1 MLDMQQ
7 GSLHLYWQAD
17 EEGVSANLQRQTAKD
32 ANCVHISRTAAGGS
46 QNARKLYKNTKI
58 NR

>member
-7 GSLHLYWQAD
+7 GSLHLCWQAD
-17 EEGVSANLQRQTAKD
+17 REGVSTNLQKQTAKD
-32 ANCVHISRTAAGGS
+32 ANCVHISRTVAGGP